1 MTTKSASLWRT
12 AQWRHTAP
20 TLALLV
26 SVCLNIGLA
35 SYIAVQA
42 VKRKSP
48 EHSTPQATIAEFAA
62 RLPRRDADILWRVY
76 RARESQIQDA
86 EVAAQRAR
94 IPVLSTLARRDLDT
108 DVLRATF
115 KEALESRVRMQ
126 GLLAD
131 TVIEALE
138 QISPEGR
145 RKLTERNQ
153 LR

>member
-1 MTTKSASLWRT
+1 MTTESASPWRT
-12 AQWRHTAP
+12 ARWRLTAP

-26 SVCLNIGLA
+26 SVCLNIGFT

-42 VKRKSP
+42 VRGRSP

-62 RLPRRDADILWRVY
+62 RLPRRDADILWRIY
-76 RARESQIQDA
+76 RAREPQIQDA

-94 IPVLSTLARRDLDT
+94 IPVLSTLARHDLDT

-115 KEALESRVRMQ
+115 REALESRVRMQ

-145 RKLTERNQ
+145 RKLTEQNQ